1 MNKFTAILFLAMIVG
16 SALGDF
22 PIYMSS
28 TSYKQSLHIYRYQT
42 ATNINIDHREG
53 VKLPETAADISS
65 VYYVC
70 GVSSTSTSLSTDAAT
85 MSGFGYLYSCN
96 ADGDDNGDCSTSLDQ
111 TKLTLKH
118 FTLDLEYT
126 LGSTSYKGAS
136 FSAPTILN
144 SEGSEDTEI
153 SFNKYGN
160 NQYSFSHEHTDDA
173 SAQAAG
179 LPTTG
184 DEYMRCYIKY
194 SPTAGISDLS
204 SLSTDFDEADV
215 IKIEEGNNFY
225 ASRAFFTASVTS
237 TAFIAMLASF
247 IY

>member
-85 MSGFGYLYSCN
+85 MSGFGYLYSCD
-96 ADGDDNGDCSTSLDQ
+96 ATSDDSGECSTTLDQ
-111 TKLTLKH
+111 TKLTVKH

-126 LGSTSYKGAS
+126 LATTSYKAAS
-136 FSAPTILN
+136 ISAATVLNVGGTDIQFSNQGN
-144 SEGSEDTEI
+144 SNYYFYHD
-153 SFNKYGN
+153 Y
-160 NQYSFSHEHTDDA
+160 DDIA
-173 SAQAAG
+173 SAVTAG